1 MTSLAGDRAFVVDMV
16 KCADV
21 QSAFASTYVYR
32 FDYAPLLPEL
42 LMLGAAHSTEISTAL
57 ATNDHPFWLLT
68 PSARRKE
75 LTQSMHGAWLNFVKS
90 GNPNGP
96 GITPTWPQYDPERR
110 LTYIFDQSNS
120 VESNPHNRVYEVWK
134 DIQLYQ

>member
-1 MTSLAGDRAFVVDMV
+1 MKVLRKDSYSFFCSCIL
-16 KCADV
+16 
-21 QSAFASTYVYR
+21 
-32 FDYAPLLPEL
+32 
-42 LMLGAAHSTEISTAL
+42 AAHKPEQAVLQAVERVLQREI
-57 ATNDHPFWLLT
+57 
-68 PSARRKE
+68 
-75 LTQSMHGAWLNFVKS
+75 QHGAWLNFVKS